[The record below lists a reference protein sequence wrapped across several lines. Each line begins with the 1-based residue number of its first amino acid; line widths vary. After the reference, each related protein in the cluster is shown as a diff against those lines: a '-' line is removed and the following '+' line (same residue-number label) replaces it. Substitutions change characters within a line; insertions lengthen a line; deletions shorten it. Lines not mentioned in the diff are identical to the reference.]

1 MSDIKDTTFKVQ
13 QSIWN
18 LLKKYI
24 PLAPNADDKTFTEL
38 WEESNAIYDSTKDMP
53 EYYREGVSMMIRG
66 ALGILDGMYK
76 EEHNGSS

>member
-1 MSDIKDTTFKVQ
+1 MDTSKMSYQIITDLWK
-13 QSIWN
+13 

-76 EEHNGSS
+76 EEHDGSS

>member
-1 MSDIKDTTFKVQ
+1 MSYQIITDLWK
-13 QSIWN
+13 

-76 EEHNGSS
+76 EEHDGSS

>member
-1 MSDIKDTTFKVQ
+1 MDINKTTYK
-13 QSIWN
+13 IITDLWK

-24 PLAPNADDKTFTEL
+24 PLAPNADDKTFTNL

-76 EEHNGSS
+76 EEHDATS

>member
-1 MSDIKDTTFKVQ
+1 MDINKTTYK
-13 QSIWN
+13 IITDLWK

-76 EEHNGSS
+76 EEHDGSS

>member
-1 MSDIKDTTFKVQ
+1 MDTSKMSYQIITDLWK
-13 QSIWN
+13 

-24 PLAPNADDKTFTEL
+24 PLAPNADDKTFTDL
-38 WEESNAIYDSTKDMP
+38 WKESNAIYDSTKDMP

-76 EEHNGSS
+76 EEHDGSS

>member
-1 MSDIKDTTFKVQ
+1 MDTSKMSYQIITDLWKM
-13 QSIWN
+13 
-18 LLKKYI
+18 LKKYI
-24 PLAPNADDKTFTEL
+24 PLAPDADDKTFTEL

-76 EEHNGSS
+76 EEHDGSS

>member
-1 MSDIKDTTFKVQ
+1 MDTSKMSYQIITDLWK
-13 QSIWN
+13 

-24 PLAPNADDKTFTEL
+24 PLALNADDKTFTDL

>member
-1 MSDIKDTTFKVQ
+1 MDTSKMSYQIITDLWKM
-13 QSIWN
+13 
-18 LLKKYI
+18 LKKYI
-24 PLAPNADDKTFTEL
+24 PLAPNADDKTFIEL

-76 EEHNGSS
+76 EKHDGSS

>member
-1 MSDIKDTTFKVQ
+1 MDTSKMSYQIITDLWK
-13 QSIWN
+13 

-24 PLAPNADDKTFTEL
+24 PLAPNADDKTFTDL
-38 WEESNAIYDSTKDMP
+38 WEESNAIYDSTRDMP

-76 EEHNGSS
+76 EEHDGSS

>member
-1 MSDIKDTTFKVQ
+1 MDTSKMSYQIITDLWK
-13 QSIWN
+13 

-24 PLAPNADDKTFTEL
+24 PLAPNADDKTFTDL

-76 EEHNGSS
+76 EEHDGSS